1 MIGIAQ
7 QSKRP
12 GWLLAA
18 MLFAAVG
25 AGCSG
30 RHATPLASVDASA
43 APVPG
48 GTLIVVGAADVD
60 HLATTSAYVTGS
72 LWTNRTFARQ
82 LLAYPP
88 TTAFDT
94 AIALAPDVAREVPTR
109 ENGGISADGLTYIF
123 HLKPGVRWNSMPMRP
138 VVAGDFVRAFKLFC
152 NPVSPVG
159 APTYYTATIRG
170 MAAYCSAFVKVPGTV
185 AGIRN
190 FIEHTELAGVHAPD
204 DATVVFELVAPAADF
219 TNLVTMPFGS
229 AVPVEYLGYLPDS
242 PEFRQ
247 HTLSDGPYYI
257 ARYIQ
262 NRAIEF
268 ERNPAWDPR
277 SDDIR
282 HAYVDRIHIKIGIDA
297 ELAQLQVEAG
307 TADLVYDET
316 MLTAN
321 QASLMAIGDRRVNIL
336 PPGQHYGVMHYLVL
350 NTASPNQGGAMAGL
364 KVRQAIAMAVD
375 KRALVQLSGG
385 PGVSRP
391 LHQAVLSS
399 VSGFREG
406 ADHLLAKDDGGD
418 PKGARTLLADA
429 GYLDGLSLRMAYSR
443 SSTYPIEAQA
453 LQASLARAGINVT
466 LTPYPASDLWGR
478 LLPNSQ
484 NARRGEWDLALT
496 GWLPD
501 WFGASNG
508 RSVISPLFDGRQL
521 GHMSQTFGL
530 YNNPKTDAAIDRA
543 LLALTVE
550 QANAGWFDAVSR
562 VMDDVAI
569 VPLIEHRD
577 AYMSSSRVRN
587 CRWSVFG
594 MQCDMTALW
603 LDGNGATTSGGRR

>member
-1 MIGIAQ
+1 MAHHRKYAVRI
-7 QSKRP
+7 
-12 GWLLAA
+12 LAA
-18 MLFAAVG
+18 LLCAAV
-25 AGCSG
+25 ATGCGS
-30 RHATPLASVDASA
+30 RHAAPLAPVDPSA
-43 APVPG
+43 TPVPG

-88 TTAFDT
+88 ATTFDA
-94 AIALAPDVAREVPTR
+94 AIALVPDVASEVPTR
-109 ENGGISADGLTYIF
+109 ENGGISPDRLTYTF
-123 HLKPGVRWNSMPMRP
+123 HLKPNVRWNSRPVRP

-159 APTYYTATIRG
+159 APTYYTETIRG
-170 MAAYCSAFVKVPGTV
+170 MAAYCTAFVKVPGTV
-185 AGIRN
+185 SGIRN
-190 FIEHTELAGVHAPD
+190 YIEHNVLVGVHAPD

-219 TNLVTMPFGS
+219 LNLVSMPFGS
-229 AVPVEYLGYLPDS
+229 AVPVEYLDYLPDS

-262 NRAIEF
+262 NRAIELG
-268 ERNPAWDPR
+268 RNPAWDPR
-277 SDDIR
+277 SDAIR
-282 HAYVDRIHIKIGIDA
+282 QAYVDRIHIKIGIDA

-321 QASLMAIGDRRVNIL
+321 LASLMAIGDRRVNIF

-350 NTASPNQGGAMAGL
+350 NTASPNQGSATAKL
-364 KVRQAIAMAVD
+364 AVRQAIAMAVD
-375 KRALVQLSGG
+375 KRTLVQLSGG

-391 LHQAVLSS
+391 LYQGVLSS
-399 VSGFREG
+399 VSGFRDG
-406 ADHLLAKDDGGD
+406 ADHRLAKDDSGD
-418 PKGARTLLADA
+418 PQGARKLLAAA
-429 GYLDGLSLRMAYSR
+429 GYPEGLSLRMAYSR
-443 SSTYPIEAQA
+443 SATYPIEAQA
-453 LQASLARAGINVT
+453 LQASLARAGINVS
-466 LTPYPASDLWGR
+466 LTPYPASDLFGR

-521 GHMSQTFGL
+521 GHMSQNFGL
-530 YNNPKTDAAIDRA
+530 YSNPRTDAAIDRA
-543 LLALTVE
+543 LSALTIE
-550 QANAGWFDAVSR
+550 QANAGWFDAVNQ

-577 AYMSSSRVRN
+577 AYMSSSRIRN

-603 LDGNGATTSGGRR
+603 LDGSGATTPGPKQ

>member
-1 MIGIAQ
+1 MAQ
-7 QSKRP
+7 HCEYAARVLAT
-12 GWLLAA
+12 LLC
-18 MLFAAVG
+18 AAVA
-25 AGCSG
+25 AGCSS
-30 RHATPLASVDASA
+30 RHPAPLAPVDASA
-43 APVPG
+43 TPVPG
-48 GTLIVVGAADVD
+48 GTLIVVGPSDVD

-72 LWTNRTFARQ
+72 LWTNQTFARQ

-88 TTAFDT
+88 ATNFDA
-94 AIALAPDVAREVPTR
+94 AITLAPDVAREVPTR
-109 ENGGISADGLTYIF
+109 DNGGISADGLTYTF
-123 HLKPGVRWNSMPMRP
+123 HLKPGVRWNSTPMRP

-152 NPVSPVG
+152 NPVNPVG
-159 APTYYTATIRG
+159 APTYYTTTIRG
-170 MAAYCSAFVKVPGTV
+170 MADYCSAFVKVPGTV
-185 AGIRN
+185 ADIRD
-190 FIEHTELAGVHAPD
+190 FINRTELAGVHAPD

-219 TNLVTMPFGS
+219 LNLVSMPFGS
-229 AVPVEYLGYLPDS
+229 AVPVEYLDYLPDS

-268 ERNPAWDPR
+268 ERNPAWDSR
-277 SDDIR
+277 SDNIR

-307 TADLVYDET
+307 TADLVYDES

-321 QASLMAIGDRRVNIL
+321 LASLMAIGDRRVNLL
-336 PPGQHYGVMHYLVL
+336 PPGQHYGSMHYLVL
-350 NTASPNQGGAMAGL
+350 NTASPNQARAMAIL

-385 PGVSRP
+385 PGVSRS

-399 VSGFREG
+399 VSGFRAG
-406 ADHLLAKDDGGD
+406 ADHRLAKDDAGD
-418 PKGARTLLADA
+418 PQGARKLLTDA
-429 GYLDGLSLRMAYSR
+429 GYPDGLSLRMAYAR

-466 LTPYPASDLWGR
+466 LTSYPASDLWGR

-496 GWLPD
+496 GWVPD

-521 GHMSQTFGL
+521 GHMTQNFGM
-530 YNNPKTDAAIDRA
+530 YANPKTDAAIDRA
-543 LLALTVE
+543 LSALTVE
-550 QANAGWFDAVSR
+550 AANAGWFDAVSQ
-562 VMDDVAI
+562 VMDDVAT
-569 VPLIEHRD
+569 VPLIEKRS
-577 AYMSSSRVRN
+577 ASMSSSRIRN

-603 LDGNGATTSGGRR
+603 LDGNGATTASAKR